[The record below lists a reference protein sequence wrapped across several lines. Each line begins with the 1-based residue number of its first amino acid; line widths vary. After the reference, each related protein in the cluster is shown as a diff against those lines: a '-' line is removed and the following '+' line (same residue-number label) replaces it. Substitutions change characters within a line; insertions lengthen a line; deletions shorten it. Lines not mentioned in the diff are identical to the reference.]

1 MSEERTKAADEMF
14 CPSCGEVIKKEAS
27 ICIKCGVAV
36 SNKKPAGLNVS
47 EKSRLTA
54 FLLCFFVGVFG
65 SHRFYVGKIG
75 TGVFQLLTLGG
86 LGIWTLVDLILILTG
101 SFTDVTNKKLSE
113 WDTSYR

>member
-27 ICIKCGVAV
+27 ICVKCGVAV

-54 FLLCFFVGVFG
+54 FLLCTFLGG
-65 SHRFYVGKIG
+65 LGIHRFYVGRIVS
-75 TGVFQLLTLGG
+75 GVFQLLTLGG
-86 LGIWTLVDLILILTG
+86 LGIWSLIDWILILSG

-113 WDTSYR
+113 WNT